1 MKKFILKKIESILD
15 SIENLMID
23 FMFDYPNFPIVISVL
38 SLIFSLI
45 VLYIK
50 LFNCTLYKVI

>member
-38 SLIFSLI
+38 SLI

-50 LFNCTLYKVI
+50 LFK

>member
-50 LFNCTLYKVI
+50 LFK